1 LGLPLFLSEVSLLSP
16 LSFGVPSFFIGGL
29 SFEPMSEG
37 CGNAPLIMALA
48 YLAEQLLSNAEL
60 AVIAILTVAIRFF
73 WGRKLMLL
81 LRGYMGPALLKT
93 SHPRGLPL

>member
-1 LGLPLFLSEVSLLSP
+1 LSPLHFGVASFLSEVSLLSS
-16 LSFGVPSFFIGGL
+16 LSFEVPSFFIRGL

-60 AVIAILTVAIRFF
+60 AVIAISMAAIHFF
-73 WGRKLMLL
+73 GERSLCYCFGVTWA
-81 LRGYMGPALLKT
+81 P
-93 SHPRGLPL
+93 PC